1 MDALLSNPRGFCA
14 GVVRAIDTVERALE
28 VHGQPVYVLH
38 EIVHNHHVIED
49 LIARGAVFV
58 EALDKI
64 PDGSVVVFSAHGVPR
79 ERTQEAQARNLTII
93 DATCPLVAKVH
104 LEARRADREG
114 KALIILGHLGHA
126 EIDGH
131 LGQTRGPTFV
141 VSTVAEIEDL
151 EVPDPNQVAYV
162 TQTTLSVDDTRDL
175 LAALQRRFPGIEG
188 PELNDICYATQNRQ
202 SAVRELA
209 KDADLLL
216 VVGARNSSNTNRL
229 REVGE
234 QCGLPSYL
242 IQSAEE
248 LDPRWLEGKSKIAIT
263 AGASAPEHLVQELVE
278 RLAQLG
284 IDGVTE
290 CPGEDEDQFFALPE
304 IGPPGRVEEPT
315 ARRDAP

>member
-38 EIVHNHHVIED
+38 EIVHNHHVIEG

-58 EALDKI
+58 ESLDKI

-79 ERTQEAQARNLTII
+79 ERTREAKARNLRII

-131 LGQTRGPTFV
+131 LGQTEGLTHV
-141 VSTVAEIEDL
+141 VSTVAEIESL
-151 EVPDPNQVAYV
+151 EVPDPSRVAYV

-248 LDPRWLEGKSKIAIT
+248 LDPTWLEGKTKIAIS

-284 IDGVTE
+284 IDQVHE
-290 CPGEDEDQFFALPE
+290 QPGDEEDQFFTLPE
-304 IGPPGRVEEPT
+304 IGPPERAEEP
-315 ARRDAP
+315 RPHRDLP